1 MTKKE
6 ILKALEETE
15 RQIEKA
21 AGLDLFR
28 LEEERETLA
37 WLLLKK
43 G

>member
-21 AGLDLFR
+21 AGLVLFR